1 MSFDGGVYN
10 TEICNFDGGDCLEF
24 NSKYPDCKNAYP
36 ERVGDVYCN
45 IEGDHHTDICG
56 FDGGDC
62 IEVNEK

>member
-36 ERVGDVYCN
+36 ESVGNGYSD
-45 IEGDHHTDICG
+45 IEADTALNSMKNGLI
-56 FDGGDC
+56 
-62 IEVNEK
+62 VNFIL